1 MEKSKAFTLVELMV
15 VIAII
20 AILAV
25 GSITGYSAYL
35 DRARLSTAVQFA
47 ANAETKLLSDLAA
60 R

>member
-1 MEKSKAFTLVELMV
+1 MV

-25 GSITGYSAYL
+25 GSITGYSAYIE
-35 DRARLSTAVQFA
+35 RARLSTAVQFA
-47 ANAETKLLSDLAA
+47 ANAEKRLLADLAA